1 VIVVVGGTGNIGRDV
16 VRGTRDRG
24 EEIRAFARTRQAVP
38 DGVELVTGDLDDVIG
53 ELF

>member
-1 VIVVVGGTGNIGRDV
+1 MC
-16 VRGTRDRG
+16 DRG
-24 EEIRAFARTRQAVP
+24 EEIRVFARTRQAVP